1 MLQEGFA
8 YGEAFL
14 FFCPAA
20 FTMCPQ
26 ANGAESVSTRSGG

>member
-8 YGEAFL
+8 YGGAFL

-26 ANGAESVSTRSGG
+26 AKEGRKEAP

>member
-8 YGEAFL
+8 YGGAFL

-26 ANGAESVSTRSGG
+26 AKNGRKRHEEVLQ